1 MRRRTHSEGVKENRF
16 AVALPTVFEKKNSV
30 RDSWFL
36 PQMAR
41 LACLMFLVAVS
52 AQAAEV
58 NYFPLPDGDHPH
70 DVAPAPDGAVW
81 YTGQGAGVLGRLDP
95 HTGKVER
102 IALGQGSAPH
112 GVIIGPD
119 GAAWVTDGGLNAIV
133 RIDPS
138 TNEVKTWPLPASHA
152 NANLNT
158 SAFDGKGRIWF
169 TGQAGVY
176 GRLNPASGKMLVW
189 DAPKGVGPY
198 GITVTPSGEIYYV
211 SLAGSFLGK
220 VDLESGA
227 TTVIEPTTPNAGT
240 RRVWSDSKGRLW
252 VSEWNAG
259 NLSLYNP
266 ASGSWKVFKL
276 PGEQPHAYAVFVDD
290 TDKVWVS
297 DFGANAILRF
307 DPASETFQSF
317 PSNRDGAKV
326 RQMAG
331 RSGEA
336 WGAESGTDRLVV
348 IRTGPN

>member
-1 MRRRTHSEGVKENRF
+1 MV
-16 AVALPTVFEKKNSV
+16 
-30 RDSWFL
+30 L

-112 GVIIGPD
+112 GVIVGPD

-138 TNEVKTWPLPASHA
+138 TNEVKTWPLPASRA

-176 GRLNPASGKMLVW
+176 GRLNPASGEMLVW

-317 PSNRDGAKV
+317 PSNRDDANV